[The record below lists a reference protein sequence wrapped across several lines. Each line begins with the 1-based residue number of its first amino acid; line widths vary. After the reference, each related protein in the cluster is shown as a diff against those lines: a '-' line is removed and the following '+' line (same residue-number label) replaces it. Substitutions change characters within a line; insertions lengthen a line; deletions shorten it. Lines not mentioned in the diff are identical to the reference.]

1 MDTNQ
6 RRQSS
11 VQYSVFS
18 IQYSVL
24 SRSRFAGAE
33 DAEGETAAILEGFDG
48 GGDFQDAIADSVQA
62 VGFVGPGEEFGFDDA
77 GPVGDGEE
85 FHGLA
90 GNLMEEALLDDE
102 AAGDDL
108 LAEVFAEV
116 VDRAVG
122 VPGDVGGKFEGM
134 AAGGDVKV
142 FVFTAQALEAGGLG
156 EEVRN
161 AECRVRSETE
171 FRIPHSAFH
180 TSLEFPVLGG
190 AGFAEVVEGAGANQ

>member
-48 GGDFQDAIADSVQA
+48 GGDFQDAIAASVQA
-62 VGFVGPGEEFGFDDA
+62 VGFVGPGGEFGLDDA

-122 VPGDVGGKFEGM
+122 VPGDVGVKFEGM
-134 AAGGDVKV
+134 VDRAVGVPGDVGVKFEGTAAGGEAME
-142 FVFTAQALEAGGLG
+142 FFFPAQALEAGGLG

-161 AECRVRSETE
+161 AECRDRKST
-171 FRIPHSAFH
+171 PLNS
-180 TSLEFPVLGG
+180 S
-190 AGFAEVVEGAGANQ
+190 